1 MILGSRTWEVY
12 PKNMPWEHDHEP
24 MYYLS
29 VFGVS
34 LSFDLGEFRWHVQ
47 PSVALEDPQTS
58 QRVATSQKME
68 WFEIPK
74 ELPSSKF
81 NIDPAIYR

>member
-1 MILGSRTWEVY
+1 MGKYKQKQLYDIGVQNMGSIPEKYAMRTWSWTHVLFECI
-12 PKNMPWEHDHEP
+12 WAI
-24 MYYLS
+24 
-29 VFGVS
+29 

-74 ELPSSKF
+74 ELPS
-81 NIDPAIYR
+81 